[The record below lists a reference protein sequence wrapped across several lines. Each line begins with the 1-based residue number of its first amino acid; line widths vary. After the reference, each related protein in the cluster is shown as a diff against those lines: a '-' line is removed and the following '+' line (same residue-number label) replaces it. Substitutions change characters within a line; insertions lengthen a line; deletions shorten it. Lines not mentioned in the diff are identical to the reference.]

1 MRIDHA
7 DDAPFSFAAG
17 PFQRGGFIATG
28 SSFII
33 LHAVGASSKEATM
46 QVNLR
51 SPELTLQAGQ
61 VLTLD
66 DAQGVR
72 ILSRTGTVWIT
83 QEGSTKD
90 DIVGPG
96 DALVVARNGRTVVQA
111 LRTAWISIGDGPR
124 AANDPFEG

>member
-1 MRIDHA
+1 
-7 DDAPFSFAAG
+7 
-17 PFQRGGFIATG
+17 
-28 SSFII
+28 
-33 LHAVGASSKEATM
+33 M
-46 QVNLR
+46 QVRLR
-51 SPELTLQAGQ
+51 TPELTLQAGQ

-66 DAQGVR
+66 DARGVR

-96 DALVVARNGRTVVQA
+96 DAIVVARNGRTVVQA
-111 LRTAWISIGDGPR
+111 LRTAWISIADGPR

>member
-1 MRIDHA
+1 
-7 DDAPFSFAAG
+7 
-17 PFQRGGFIATG
+17 
-28 SSFII
+28 
-33 LHAVGASSKEATM
+33 M

-72 ILSRTGTVWIT
+72 ILSRIGTVWIT

-90 DIVGPG
+90 HIVGPG
-96 DALVVARNGRTVVQA
+96 DAIVVARNGRTVVQA